1 MNTFEVTIKA
11 HLTRPGNE
19 SLDTSEYNKY
29 EIVREML
36 SACEANTE
44 LVEVTAI
51 KLEPSR
57 NPVRQAPQPVNTGR
71 SGV

>member
-1 MNTFEVTIKA
+1 MITYQVTITA

-19 SLDTSEYNKY
+19 SLDTSQYNQY
-29 EIVREML
+29 ELVREML
-36 SACEANTE
+36 GVCETNAE

-57 NPVRQAPQPVNTGR
+57 NPVRQAPPPVSQGR
-71 SGV
+71 SSV

>member
-1 MNTFEVTIKA
+1 MITHQVTITA

-19 SLDTSEYNKY
+19 NLDTSEYNKY
-29 EIVREML
+29 EIVREVL
-36 SACEANTE
+36 SVCETSAE
-44 LVEVTAI
+44 LVEVTTI

-57 NPVRQAPQPVNTGR
+57 NPARLAPQPVNTGR